1 MHITMIDTNLN
12 DFNALGKFLNG
23 VPKVEFSSPSKKEKY
38 QWVKEVLN
46 RFNFR
51 HLRKGERGDV
61 REYLQ
66 KVTGYSAAQMSRL
79 IIKYLQGKLIL
90 ASYRRHSFPTRY
102 SPADIALLCK
112 TDNIHQRLNGFAT
125 RQILIREYS
134 VFGKLEYE
142 NISHISVAQIYRLRQ
157 TRVYTSHSL
166 TFKNT
171 QAVKRNIGERRKP
184 EPKGK
189 PGYIRIDTVHQGDL
203 ASEKGTGEGAGDV
216 SLTKG
221 VYHINSVDEVT
232 QWEIIAS
239 VEKISESYL
248 EPILKLILT
257 QYPFVIIEFHA
268 DNGSEYINHTVAR
281 LLNKLLIKLTKSRS
295 RQTND
300 NALVESKNGSIIRKH
315 MGYFYINQKYA
326 PIINDFYLSTF
337 NNYLNFH
344 RPCGFATIITN
355 SKGKQRKIYN
365 KYLTPYEALKK
376 IPNAKKY
383 LKPGITFSKLDE
395 ISMQYSDNEYANI
408 MDKEKTRLF
417 DKISLKP
424 IDF

>member
-1 MHITMIDTNLN
+1 MNITMIDTNLN
-12 DFNALGKFLNG
+12 DFNALGKFLSG
-23 VPKVEFSSPSKKEKY
+23 VPRIEFSGTSKKEKY
-38 QWVKEVLN
+38 EWVKEVLN
-46 RFNFR
+46 RFDFR
-51 HLRKGERGDV
+51 YLRKGERGQV
-61 REYLQ
+61 REYIQ
-66 KVTGYSAAQMSRL
+66 KVTGYSNAQMSRL
-79 IIKYLQGKLIL
+79 IVKYLSGKLMFVD
-90 ASYRRHSFPTRY
+90 YQRHSFPTRY

-112 TDNIHQRLNGFAT
+112 TDNIHNRLNGFAT
-125 RQILIREYS
+125 RQILIREYQ
-134 VFGKLEYE
+134 VFSKAEYE

-171 QAVKRNIGERRKP
+171 QAVQRNIGERRKP
-184 EPKGK
+184 EPNGK

-203 ASEKGTGEGAGDV
+203 ASEYGTAGE
-216 SLTKG
+216 KG
-221 VYHINSVDEVT
+221 VYHINSVDEIT

-248 EPILKLILT
+248 EPILLLMLK
-257 QYPFVIIEFHA
+257 QYPFIIIEFHA

-326 PIINDFYLSTF
+326 PDINDFYLQHF
-337 NNYLNFH
+337 NTYLNFH
-344 RPCGFATIITN
+344 RPCGFATTITN

-376 IPNAKKY
+376 IPNAGKY
-383 LKPGITFSKLDE
+383 LKPGITFKALDE
-395 ISMQYSDNEYANI
+395 ISMQHSDNEYANL
-408 MDKEKTRLF
+408 MDKEKTKLF
-417 DKISLKP
+417 EKINLKP

>member
-1 MHITMIDTNLN
+1 MY
-12 DFNALGKFLNG
+12 FA
-23 VPKVEFSSPSKKEKY
+23 EY
-38 QWVKEVLN
+38 Q
-46 RFNFR
+46 
-51 HLRKGERGDV
+51 
-61 REYLQ
+61 
-66 KVTGYSAAQMSRL
+66 
-79 IIKYLQGKLIL
+79 
-90 ASYRRHSFPTRY
+90 RHSFATRY
-102 SPADIALLCK
+102 SPSDIALLCK
-112 TDNIHQRLNGFAT
+112 TDNIHNRLNGFST
-125 RQILIREYS
+125 RQILIREYQ
-134 VFGKLEYE
+134 VFSKTEYE

-157 TRVYTSHSL
+157 TKIYTSHNL

-184 EPKGK
+184 QPNGK

-203 ASEKGTGEGAGDV
+203 ASENGIAGE
-216 SLTKG
+216 KG

-239 VEKISESYL
+239 VEKISEAYL
-248 EPILKLILT
+248 EPILLLMLE
-257 QYPFVIIEFHA
+257 QYPFIISEFHA

-326 PIINDFYLSTF
+326 PIINDFYMKYF
-337 NNYLNFH
+337 NPYLNFH
-344 RPCGFATIITN
+344 RPCGFATIIT
-355 SKGKQRKIYN
+355 SPKGKQRKIYN

-376 IPNAKKY
+376 ISDARKY
-383 LKPGITFSKLDE
+383 LKPGVTFDKLDQ
-395 ISMQYSDNEYANI
+395 ISMQYSDNEYASI
-408 MDKEKTRLF
+408 MDKEKTKLF
-417 DKISLKP
+417 DKINLKP